1 MENREYVFAENEG
14 KLKEECGVFGI
25 FANDGDLDCASLA
38 YYALFALQHRGQ
50 ESCGIAVNDN
60 GTIIYH
66 KNLGLVPEVF
76 NEVVLNHLKG
86 QMAVGHVRYSTT
98 GSNLRENAQPLVTKY
113 IKGTLTIAHN
123 GNLVNATR
131 LRNELEQTGSVFQGT
146 NDSEVMACLIAKERI
161 NTHSVED
168 AIEKMMDKLIGAYS
182 LVIMSPSKMIAVR
195 DPNGFRPL
203 SIGKLNNSYVV
214 ASETVAFDAIGAE
227 FMRDVLPGEIVVI
240 TKDGLKSIPPKKQ
253 CDTSLCI
260 FEHIYFARPDS
271 IIEGASVYN
280 ARKCAGRF
288 LAQEHPVEADVVIAV
303 PDSGIA
309 AAIGYAEESGIP
321 YDIGLMKNRYIGRT
335 FIQPTQAMRENAVRI
350 KLNALSAIVNG
361 KRVVMVDDSIVR
373 GTTSKRIIQLLRDA
387 GAKEVHMRVS
397 SPPFLYPCYFG
408 TDIPNRDSLVAV
420 GRTVEEIGE
429 LIGVDSLGFLSVDN
443 MMKIAEGSKCGFC
456 NACFTGEYPV
466 PVEEARKENESG
478 NKDRKF
484 IKVLGEE

>member
-14 KLKEECGVFGI
+14 KLKEKCGVFGI

>member
-1 MENREYVFAENEG
+1 M
-14 KLKEECGVFGI
+14 
-25 FANDGDLDCASLA
+25 
-38 YYALFALQHRGQ
+38 
-50 ESCGIAVNDN
+50 
-60 GTIIYH
+60 
-66 KNLGLVPEVF
+66 
-76 NEVVLNHLKG
+76 
-86 QMAVGHVRYSTT
+86 
-98 GSNLRENAQPLVTKY
+98 
-113 IKGTLTIAHN
+113 
-123 GNLVNATR
+123 
-131 LRNELEQTGSVFQGT
+131 
-146 NDSEVMACLIAKERI
+146 
-161 NTHSVED
+161 
-168 AIEKMMDKLIGAYS
+168 
-182 LVIMSPSKMIAVR
+182 
-195 DPNGFRPL
+195 
-203 SIGKLNNSYVV
+203 
-214 ASETVAFDAIGAE
+214 
-227 FMRDVLPGEIVVI
+227 
-240 TKDGLKSIPPKKQ
+240 
-253 CDTSLCI
+253 
-260 FEHIYFARPDS
+260 
-271 IIEGASVYN
+271 
-280 ARKCAGRF
+280 
-288 LAQEHPVEADVVIAV
+288 EADVVIAV